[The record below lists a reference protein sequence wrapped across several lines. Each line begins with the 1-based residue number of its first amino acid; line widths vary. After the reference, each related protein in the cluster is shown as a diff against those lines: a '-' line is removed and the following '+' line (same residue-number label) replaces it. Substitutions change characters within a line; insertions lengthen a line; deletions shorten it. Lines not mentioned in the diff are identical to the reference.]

1 MPGLQ
6 LSRVTMERRVMEAI
20 GYPGDNHQFI
30 VSLAWVIA
38 MLAASMLLGMMLAVA
53 CFFLQEAVPSNR
65 RESERSPPH
74 DALMHVV
81 LLAVGMT
88 KGTSLWAA
96 NGSHCASHSRIKQP
110 PGPCPHCDRR
120 KTHTTR

>member
-1 MPGLQ
+1 
-6 LSRVTMERRVMEAI
+6 MEAI
-20 GYPGDNHQFI
+20 GYPGDNYQFI

-81 LLAVGMT
+81 LLAVGMS
-88 KGTSLWAA
+88 KGPHFGQQMDLMVRHIRASSSLPVRV
-96 NGSHCASHSRIKQP
+96 HIVMSRIKF
-110 PGPCPHCDRR
+110 
-120 KTHTTR
+120 